1 MKRRFFLLAAPA
13 IVAAPSLM
21 RISAAVLDSL
31 PRLRGA
37 EYTVDWIEETA
48 EYPAGLSGL
57 LTETLRRNPHMIN
70 QSTKSNAL
78 LRHLQANNLVG
89 GTNSWTYYGRPGAK
103 LYVPPLVT
111 KA

>member
-1 MKRRFFLLAAPA
+1 MKRRLFLFAAPA

-31 PRLRGA
+31 LPVEEELRYLGS
-37 EYTVDWIEETA
+37 TPT
-48 EYPAGLSGL
+48 GLSQIIA
-57 LTETLRRNPHMIN
+57 ETLRRNPHMIN